1 MEFCKQFNA
10 RTQDKAGKILPVI
23 ITYYADNRAG
33 RIPVPGPGRYAG
45 GSRREQ
51 PKSTGNPLSDAVAR
65 LLHVET
71 PCVVGRGVFEE
82 NVALPETVRPG
93 RAAEP
98 QKGFVLFFGACRRLC
113 DNLFVNV

>member
-1 MEFCKQFNA
+1 MLINQLHRIGGQLLFLDALIMFSVVQFVQIA
-10 RTQDKAGKILPVI
+10 LDFPAFLSCQLDCIGK
-23 ITYYADNRAG
+23 N
-33 RIPVPGPGRYAG
+33 
-45 GSRREQ
+45 
-51 PKSTGNPLSDAVAR
+51 AVAC

-98 QKGFVLFFGACRRLC
+98 QKGLVLPVGACRRLC